1 MPVMYVSLKGLMHCT
16 SCMTTIENALYAAGA
31 THFEIDLVTK
41 IGKIVFEDQNTNEIK
56 LVDAIK
62 SVGYDCDVLEMLEDQ
77 E

>member
-31 THFEIDLVTK
+31 THFEVDLVTK
-41 IGKIVFEDQNTNEIK
+41 IGKIVFENEDSDEIK

-62 SVGYDCDVLEMLEDQ
+62 RVGYDCDVLDMTEDV